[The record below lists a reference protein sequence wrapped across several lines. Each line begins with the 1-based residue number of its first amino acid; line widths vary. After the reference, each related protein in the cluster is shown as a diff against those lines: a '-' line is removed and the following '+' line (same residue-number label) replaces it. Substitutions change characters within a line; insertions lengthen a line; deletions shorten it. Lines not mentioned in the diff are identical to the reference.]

1 MNTRERFNAVMN
13 FEQPDRNLLWEMGY
27 WPDTLERWYGEGLTR
42 KGNQLGSQPGAGIRG
57 EASPH
62 DESSPTRF
70 RDRDVH
76 GALGL
81 DPGLINLPVNS
92 GPEPLFCQDVFEDTG
107 EYLVYQDEYGVKK
120 RVTKDGASVPEF
132 IGWQVESRKDFE
144 RLKEERFQ
152 PRLADRVPQDWA
164 QRVQAYRERDYP
176 LSIGGYPFGF
186 YGFLRYLLG
195 EERLLLGFYDDP
207 GLIKEIMGFLAD
219 FWIELWDQALG
230 EVQVDCA
237 HFWEDMA
244 YRTGPLISPATFREF
259 MTPCYR
265 KVTGFLK
272 ERGVKVILVD
282 SDGNLDELIPLF
294 LEAGLTGI
302 WPVEVQA
309 GNDLAE
315 IRRCYPKLR
324 ILGGI
329 DKLKIARGR
338 EAIDRELEEK
348 MPYMLGRGGYIPLLD
363 HLAHPEISWPDFR
376 YYRNRLKEYI
386 EKQAGTGK

>member
-1 MNTRERFNAVMN
+1 V
-13 FEQPDRNLLWEMGY
+13 
-27 WPDTLERWYGEGLTR
+27 
-42 KGNQLGSQPGAGIRG
+42 
-57 EASPH
+57 
-62 DESSPTRF
+62 
-70 RDRDVH
+70 
-76 GALGL
+76 LGL
-81 DPGLINLPVNS
+81 DPGLVNLPVNS
-92 GPEPLFCQDVFEDTG
+92 GPQPLFSQDVFEDTG
-107 EYLVYQDEYGVKK
+107 EYLIYQDEYGVRK

-152 PRLADRVPQDWA
+152 PRLADRVPPNWA
-164 QRVQAYRERDYP
+164 RLVAAYRERDYP

-186 YGFLRYLLG
+186 YGFLRYLMG

-207 GLIKEIMGFLAD
+207 GLIRDIMGFLAD

-259 MTPCYR
+259 MTPCYQ

-272 ERGVKVILVD
+272 DRGVKVILVD

-309 GNDLAE
+309 GNDLVE
-315 IRRCYPKLR
+315 IRRSYPQLR

-338 EAIDRELEEK
+338 EAIDRELEDK
-348 MPYMLGRGGYIPLLD
+348 MPYMLSRGGYIPHLD
-363 HLAHPEISWPDFR
+363 HSAHPEISWPDFR
-376 YYRNRLKEYI
+376 YYRNRLKGYVAD
-386 EKQAGTGK
+386 QGGTGG